1 MDLLNLEEGF
11 KVKCERKKK
20 NVKGS
25 APKTY
30 AVQKNI
36 ISCNFKFV
44 SEFLKCQEG
53 LFFIICYAT
62 LRQSPSLI
70 KYIFVLWIAIMN
82 TQNVSLD
89 F

>member
-1 MDLLNLEEGF
+1 M
-11 KVKCERKKK
+11 
-20 NVKGS
+20 KGS

-70 KYIFVLWIAIMN
+70 KYIFVL
-82 TQNVSLD
+82 
-89 F
+89 